1 MTTVLSC
8 GGAGLQW
15 PQERVLGDRRLGCG
29 PAKNLPAAL
38 TRQGAAFAQR
48 QGIVQRHCDPRSL
61 SLPAKRHSAACGSSV
76 PAAAPDGQ
84 ARAQST
90 PHSARRTDRRCGN
103 QNRPQLAVEGLAG

>member
-8 GGAGLQW
+8 GGLVCSG
-15 PQERVLGDRRLGCG
+15 RRSGSSATG
-29 PAKNLPAAL
+29 VSDAARQRISPAAL

-61 SLPAKRHSAACGSSV
+61 SMPAKRHSAACGSSV